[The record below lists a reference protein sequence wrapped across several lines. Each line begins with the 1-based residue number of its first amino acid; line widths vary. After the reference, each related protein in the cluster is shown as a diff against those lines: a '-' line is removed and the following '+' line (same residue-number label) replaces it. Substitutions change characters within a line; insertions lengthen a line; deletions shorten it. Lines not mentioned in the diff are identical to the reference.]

1 MNNIISHNLT
11 NNSLVVV
18 YSNDKGFHT
27 KIVEDSHPNWQAV
40 LSAYKKG
47 NYDSVIDM
55 LDVKTAISKKFDGK
69 FCIQGEDVY
78 YNGQRVSGYLFDR
91 VIFFMRNN
99 LPYERLI
106 KFAENLYQNPS
117 NRAREE
123 LYKFLEHKNMPITE
137 DGCFLAYKGVSSNF
151 WSKTGGTIAVLSGK
165 VNASGQIYNGVGEQI
180 VVERGDVDDNCNNTC
195 SKGIHAG
202 SVNYATDF
210 AGSDGKIVIVKINPK
225 DCVSVPTDCDGQ
237 KLRTCAYTVIGEEYR
252 SLSDVRDINYDKG
265 EDYQPDSGKND
276 YEVGY
281 EDGYDDAMN
290 ERPEQPYGTEKEYV
304 DGYTHGYLA
313 ARSEQEQEED
323 YEDDECCGDSGC
335 DCNEKE
341 SGPKVSTFE
350 AAKGNWTCAEKQESG
365 PNVSNF
371 QVGYDVGYD
380 EGYDEGYEDGLNE
393 SNPIVTGEKKK
404 VYKRDSKGKF
414 CS

>member
-1 MNNIISHNLT
+1 MKNNIISHNLT
-11 NNSLVVV
+11 NHSLVII

-40 LSAYKKG
+40 FSAYKKG

-55 LDVKTAISKKFDGK
+55 LDVKTAINKKFDGK
-69 FCIQGEDVY
+69 FCVQGEDVY

-91 VIFFMRNN
+91 IVFFMRNN

-137 DGCFLAYKGVSSNF
+137 DGCFLAYKGVSSDF

-165 VNASGQIYNGVGEQI
+165 VNAAGQIYNGVGEQI

-210 AGSDGKIVIVKINPK
+210 AGSYGKIVIVKINPK

-265 EDYQPDSGKND
+265 EDYQPNSGMND

-281 EDGYDDAMN
+281 EDGFDDAMN
-290 ERPEQPYGTEKEYV
+290 ERPEQPYTNEKEYT

-313 ARSEQEQEED
+313 ARSEQEQEQD
-323 YEDDECCGDSGC
+323 YEDDECCEDSGC
-335 DCNEKE
+335 DCN
-341 SGPKVSTFE
+341 
-350 AAKGNWTCAEKQESG
+350 KQEST
-365 PNVSNF
+365 PVAKSTPRVSDF
-371 QVGYDVGYD
+371 QA
-380 EGYDEGYEDGLNE
+380 GYDEGYEEGYDDGYDEGLNE
-393 SNPIVTGEKKK
+393 SNPVVIGEKK
-404 VYKRDSKGKF
+404 VYKRDNKGKF